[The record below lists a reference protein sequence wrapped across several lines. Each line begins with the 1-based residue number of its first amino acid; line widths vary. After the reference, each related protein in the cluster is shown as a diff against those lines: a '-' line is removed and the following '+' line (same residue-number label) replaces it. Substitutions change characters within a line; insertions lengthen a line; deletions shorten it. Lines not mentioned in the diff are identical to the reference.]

1 MIDKKSGNRWDKPG
15 IPQYGG
21 EITPRFQT
29 GYSANFCK
37 VSDPI
42 FDASYPKAPAAA
54 DDGELEQVLK
64 DANESVARQH
74 RWLSLLLPAPYFLCR
89 SWLKG
94 FNAQSQAIWMGAGGP
109 SMQDFYAARVWIE
122 GKLKKYWGHYHSA
135 AVIYSL
141 QDMS

>member
-42 FDASYPKAPAAA
+42 FDATYPKAPAAA

-74 RWLSLLLPAPYFLCR
+74 RSLSFAPAGSVFFMPAL
-89 SWLKG
+89 
-94 FNAQSQAIWMGAGGP
+94 A
-109 SMQDFYAARVWIE
+109 
-122 GKLKKYWGHYHSA
+122 
-135 AVIYSL
+135 
-141 QDMS
+141 